1 MFGSAI
7 AARRTRRPIRPNPLI
22 PILIG
27 AAAAAEDENFLIEVE
42 NMFGFCRSE
51 NRRSSEGRV
60 DLVFYPMTNIKNYD
74 KEDDD
79 KEVDDK
85 EDHIEEDN

>member
-42 NMFGFCRSE
+42 NMFWFLPKKDS
-51 NRRSSEGRV
+51 RSSEGRV
-60 DLVFYPMTNIKNYD
+60 DFRYFIQ
-74 KEDDD
+74 
-79 KEVDDK
+79 
-85 EDHIEEDN
+85 

>member
-42 NMFGFCRSE
+42 NMF
-51 NRRSSEGRV
+51 
-60 DLVFYPMTNIKNYD
+60 LVSA
-74 KEDDD
+74 
-79 KEVDDK
+79 EV
-85 EDHIEEDN
+85 